1 MRLSWTQRITES
13 MFINE
18 IDSPELASRME
29 QNEDLVIIDVREMH
43 EISRGTIRGAVP
55 MPMATVPV
63 RLAEIPQDKDVVFIC
78 RSGARSGQVCMFLGQ
93 HGYDNVINLRGGM
106 IGWVRS
112 GYEPVLPEPA
122 AGTY

>member
-1 MRLSWTQRITES
+1 MLIKEV
-13 MFINE
+13 
-18 IDSPELASRME
+18 DSPQLMSKIDD
-29 QNEDLVIIDVREMH
+29 NEELVIIDVREMH
-43 EISRGTIRGAVP
+43 EISRGTIQGAIA

-63 RLAEIPQDKDVVFIC
+63 RINEIPKDKEVVFIC

-122 AGTY
+122 STIY

>member
-1 MRLSWTQRITES
+1 
-13 MFINE
+13 MFIKE
-18 IDSPELASRME
+18 VDSPQLMSKMDE
-29 QNEDLVIIDVREMH
+29 NDDLVIIDVREMH
-43 EISRGTIRGAVP
+43 EIARGTIKGAVA

-63 RLAEIPQDKDVVFIC
+63 RLNDIPKDKEVVFIC

-112 GYEPVLPEPA
+112 GYEPVLPDQVSS
-122 AGTY
+122 TY

>member
-1 MRLSWTQRITES
+1 MRATS
-13 MFINE
+13 MFIKE
-18 IDSPELASRME
+18 VDSPTLVSKME
-29 QNEDLVIIDVREMH
+29 ENDDLVIIDVREMH
-43 EISRGTIRGAVP
+43 EISRGTIQGATP

-63 RLAEIPQDKDVVFIC
+63 RLKDKEVVFIC

-112 GYEPVLPEPA
+112 GYEPVLPEQVSNV
-122 AGTY
+122 Y

>member
-1 MRLSWTQRITES
+1 MRATS
-13 MFINE
+13 MFIKE
-18 IDSPELASRME
+18 VDSPTLVSKME
-29 QNEDLVIIDVREMH
+29 ENDELVIIDVREMH
-43 EISRGTIRGAVP
+43 EISRGTIQGAIA

-63 RLAEIPQDKDVVFIC
+63 RLNEIPKDKEVVFIC

-112 GYEPVLPEPA
+112 GYEPVLPEQVSNV
-122 AGTY
+122 Y